1 MFERRSR
8 MEVTAKIL
16 ESAMK
21 GARKTQ
27 IMSRSG
33 INYKQAE
40 NFLNFLMQKKLLKV
54 TNLGNKNNFHT
65 TVKGLRYLRE
75 FNDLKKTLLDEM
87 MKEAHV

>member
-16 ESAMK
+16 EAAMK

-40 NFLNFLMQKKLLKV
+40 TFLNFLMQKELLKV
-54 TNLGNKNNFHT
+54 TDLGNNNHFHT
-65 TVKGLRYLRE
+65 TVRGLRYLHE
-75 FNDLKKTLLDEM
+75 FNELKKFLLGEM
-87 MKEAHV
+87 LKEVHV

>member
-1 MFERRSR
+1 MFERRSK

-40 NFLNFLMQKKLLKV
+40 TFLNVLMQKKLLKV
-54 TNLGNKNNFHT
+54 KNMGNKNHFHT
-65 TVKGLRYLRE
+65 TVRGLRYLHQ
-75 FNDLKKTLLDEM
+75 FNELKKILLDEM
-87 MKEAHV
+87 MKEVHV